1 MELLIG
7 LILIL
12 SVGLLYSAAVDI
24 IKKIKNK

>member
-12 SVGLLYSAAVDI
+12 SAGLLYSTAVDI
-24 IKKIKNK
+24 IKKNKK